1 MNSKSFS
8 SASLN
13 RIFRLFTPEQLS
25 SSQIVSAELSKI
37 ISLLLRDYI
46 SFWFNPLSSD
56 QLFYT
61 EIVQALTHI
70 IQELEHRL
78 RKIDWVILLRYAFQ
92 TNIFRFAVYLSK
104 P

>member
-13 RIFRLFTPEQLS
+13 RIFRLFTPQQLS
-25 SSQIVSAELSKI
+25 SSAIVSAELSKI
-37 ISLLLRDYI
+37 ITLLLRDYI
-46 SFWFNPLSSD
+46 SIWFNPLSSD
-56 QLFYT
+56 EHFYA

-78 RKIDWVILLRYAFQ
+78 SKIDWVILLRYIYRA
-92 TNIFRFAVYLSK
+92 
-104 P
+104 